1 MRGLLRLI
9 SSQAVVFIVLGLMSP
24 SFLQAQT
31 VTGTI
36 LGNVA
41 DSSGAAVPNA
51 QVTVTNQDTG
61 VVRTAV
67 TTAEGVYTVP
77 SLLAGK
83 YSVEAQAQGFTPAQV
98 KDIVLN
104 VGSNSRVDLV
114 LTVGAVTQQVTVT
127 EALPT
132 VETTSSEVSQ
142 VMDANLI
149 DAVPLNAR
157 DLQQLALIQPGVTMV
172 YTGSYGHTLSVGGD
186 RISNNRFLT
195 EGIDVSLFSKQS
207 PVSLASFNM
216 MGADAVKEFKVIT
229 DNPPAE
235 YGETSGGV
243 MNTIFKSGTN
253 NLHGTVYEYYRNSAF
268 DARNFFDGAK
278 VPPLHRHQ
286 FGASLGGPIRKD
298 KTFFFA
304 NYEGFV
310 ADTSQSFVAAMPDA
324 AARGTGATAPCLAA
338 GVGVTFACPTGTPV
352 GTPFVVG
359 QLPCGVGTGP
369 ALFSAA
375 NPAANGTCAAGVP
388 AGTMTNVPVSSAM
401 YRIFFGG
408 YSGNPGVPLMPAC
421 NGGEILSAAGLPTGT
436 CNFLSNPD
444 QAVREHFGVI
454 KVDHSFTS
462 SNSISISYNI
472 DPSTSYTPAQTGIT
486 ADDIYFRKQILSLQD
501 TQIVSTNVV
510 NTFRFGIGRIYYSGN
525 MDLTVGVGGI
535 SKVDPEV
542 FVPPN
547 PLIVDKSPYPQFPA
561 IAVNGNQIQT
571 LGAQATGTANFIPRF
586 NGYTS
591 GNLNEDVNW
600 QLGRHAVQFGFQGRK
615 WDDNIENYMS
625 NPRGTYTFS
634 NLAQFLAGGP
644 ANSFGWWVNGYTDP
658 LNGQTYTATFAR
670 GEGMYTVGVYGEDTF
685 KFRPN
690 LTLSYGLRWEYA
702 SSPHEEYNRISN
714 LWGRGNPPS
723 CSPYTCATPT
733 VGFPWYNPPKHNFA
747 PRVGFNWDPFK
758 KGKTSVRGGAGIF
771 YNELEDSF
779 WYPSIAAQPPF
790 VIPVTLTSSTV
801 GGGVS
806 IPFINVGTPGTGSGS
821 NSALNQFLAA
831 PLPKQTY
838 GGVESP
844 FFKTPVKYSFNLAI
858 QQELPAHLSLLIAYV
873 GSQGRDLG
881 RTMSWQD
888 YFPTTIE
895 QPGQLP
901 AVNGVPIPGSVVNP
915 NCKAPGEISCYY
927 WAGAGL
933 NNANLLGNA
942 VGVNGATANTV
953 PYATLCGPNAA
964 GGGANRTNCFNNPNW
979 GSSITGQVNDA
990 NLYYNSLQTAL
1001 ERRMSPGLLVRFNY
1015 TYAECVTDSGF
1026 DQPTSLSNGGSAAW
1040 PLIYISSAA
1049 RGRCAYLGT
1058 HSANLTLTYVSH
1070 WGNNLRSG
1078 LAKHLLTNWEL
1089 TSQSLVQSGL
1099 PFGITE
1105 GANVSRYN
1113 TTPNSAGADR
1123 PDWAQPNAL
1132 CPNPTPN
1139 GAINKGNIANYVN
1152 VNCFVPA
1159 PSGYLGNVGN
1169 MVFTGPPLI
1178 NTDVSLR
1185 KTFRLNESKSFV
1197 FSADMFNAFNR
1208 ANFNPPS
1215 VSSAFTTS
1223 LAQNTQFGR
1232 IGVNTNTPT
1241 TTTSRQFQIDG
1252 RFIF

>member
-1 MRGLLRLI
+1 
-9 SSQAVVFIVLGLMSP
+9 
-24 SFLQAQT
+24 
-31 VTGTI
+31 
-36 LGNVA
+36 
-41 DSSGAAVPNA
+41 
-51 QVTVTNQDTG
+51 
-61 VVRTAV
+61 
-67 TTAEGVYTVP
+67 
-77 SLLAGK
+77 
-83 YSVEAQAQGFTPAQV
+83 
-98 KDIVLN
+98 
-104 VGSNSRVDLV
+104 
-114 LTVGAVTQQVTVT
+114 
-127 EALPT
+127 
-132 VETTSSEVSQ
+132 
-142 VMDANLI
+142 
-149 DAVPLNAR
+149 
-157 DLQQLALIQPGVTMV
+157 
-172 YTGSYGHTLSVGGD
+172 
-186 RISNNRFLT
+186 
-195 EGIDVSLFSKQS
+195 
-207 PVSLASFNM
+207 
-216 MGADAVKEFKVIT
+216 
-229 DNPPAE
+229 
-235 YGETSGGV
+235 
-243 MNTIFKSGTN
+243 
-253 NLHGTVYEYYRNSAF
+253 
-268 DARNFFDGAK
+268 
-278 VPPLHRHQ
+278 
-286 FGASLGGPIRKD
+286 
-298 KTFFFA
+298 
-304 NYEGFV
+304 
-310 ADTSQSFVAAMPDA
+310 
-324 AARGTGATAPCLAA
+324 
-338 GVGVTFACPTGTPV
+338 
-352 GTPFVVG
+352 
-359 QLPCGVGTGP
+359 
-369 ALFSAA
+369 
-375 NPAANGTCAAGVP
+375 
-388 AGTMTNVPVSSAM
+388 
-401 YRIFFGG
+401 
-408 YSGNPGVPLMPAC
+408 
-421 NGGEILSAAGLPTGT
+421 
-436 CNFLSNPD
+436 
-444 QAVREHFGVI
+444 
-454 KVDHSFTS
+454 
-462 SNSISISYNI
+462 
-472 DPSTSYTPAQTGIT
+472 
-486 ADDIYFRKQILSLQD
+486 
-501 TQIVSTNVV
+501 
-510 NTFRFGIGRIYYSGN
+510 
-525 MDLTVGVGGI
+525 
-535 SKVDPEV
+535 
-542 FVPPN
+542 
-547 PLIVDKSPYPQFPA
+547 
-561 IAVNGNQIQT
+561 
-571 LGAQATGTANFIPRF
+571 
-586 NGYTS
+586 
-591 GNLNEDVNW
+591 
-600 QLGRHAVQFGFQGRK
+600 
-615 WDDNIENYMS
+615 
-625 NPRGTYTFS
+625 
-634 NLAQFLAGGP
+634 
-644 ANSFGWWVNGYTDP
+644 
-658 LNGQTYTATFAR
+658 
-670 GEGMYTVGVYGEDTF
+670 
-685 KFRPN
+685 
-690 LTLSYGLRWEYA
+690 
-702 SSPHEEYNRISN
+702 
-714 LWGRGNPPS
+714 
-723 CSPYTCATPT
+723 
-733 VGFPWYNPPKHNFA
+733 
-747 PRVGFNWDPFK
+747 
-758 KGKTSVRGGAGIF
+758 
-771 YNELEDSF
+771 
-779 WYPSIAAQPPF
+779 
-790 VIPVTLTSSTV
+790 
-801 GGGVS
+801 
-806 IPFINVGTPGTGSGS
+806 
-821 NSALNQFLAA
+821 
-831 PLPKQTY
+831 
-838 GGVESP
+838 
-844 FFKTPVKYSFNLAI
+844 
-858 QQELPAHLSLLIAYV
+858 LLIAYV

-964 GGGANRTNCFNNPNW
+964 AGGANRTNCFNNPNW